1 MNFMLCSSFFKTNCW
16 GKQSVSQP
24 CHPSVSKPF
33 LNGNPLLS
41 LCLFSCQPVNKFFR
55 MLNVNL
61 EMLFLTESILKQM
74 FQKTLPLTVCG
85 AFWYCLLIFNF
96 LKKKKYHLWPTHYID
111 SMTHEDSWNG
121 DLKTTALNSPKRDH
135 RFFILKCMWNIWQGL
150 NMERVGRRVLSKYDK
165 QLSMFLGS

>member
-96 LKKKKYHLWPTHYID
+96 LKKKIPLVTHSLYWLHD
-111 SMTHEDSWNG
+111 PWGFLERWFENYCT
-121 DLKTTALNSPKRDH
+121 KFPQKRPQIFYFKMH
-135 RFFILKCMWNIWQGL
+135 VEYLARIEHGKGRKASTFKIW
-150 NMERVGRRVLSKYDK
+150 
-165 QLSMFLGS
+165 

>member
-1 MNFMLCSSFFKTNCW
+1 MNFMLCSSFLKTNCW

-24 CHPSVSKPF
+24 CQPSVSRPF

-41 LCLFSCQPVNKFFR
+41 LCWFSCQPVHKFFR

-96 LKKKKYHLWPTHYID
+96 FFKKILLVTHSID

-121 DLKTTALNSPKRDH
+121 DLKTTALNFPERDQG
-135 RFFILKCMWNIWQGL
+135 FFILKCIWNIWHGL
-150 NMERVGRRVLSKYDK
+150 NTERVGRRVLSKYEK
-165 QLSMFLGS
+165 QL